1 MLDKNPHP
9 IFTPGT
15 VMTALRMEWPR
26 YASAVS
32 FILVRV
38 KAPIWLGEY
47 LQEEKEGRMPGSA
60 PDSYFMQPPSP
71 PKQPTAHLCPPASTQ
86 ASPLSARMIL

>member
-1 MLDKNPHP
+1 MSTPHTEHLH
-9 IFTPGT
+9 TPGT

-47 LQEEKEGRMPGSA
+47 LQRVQSVECQDQLSVLQ
-60 PDSYFMQPPSP
+60 QPP
-71 PKQPTAHLCPPASTQ
+71 AL
-86 ASPLSARMIL
+86 